1 MSFSLDLKKELI
13 TRSDT
18 AVHCKMAELAGII
31 SINARFIDIESEGN
45 VGEAVSIRADSQEL
59 ADKISRLLYNV
70 LDRQFTFESVY
81 VEQKHGFRIIISDK
95 EVEELLKSRIK
106 LMRNDCYA
114 EPGPMVIQQTCCKKA
129 FLRGAFLAGGSI
141 SSPEKAYQIE
151 IACTTEGNAD
161 RILSILKALHLE
173 ARSIQRKNR
182 YIVYIK
188 DGDTISDFL
197 GVTGGMN
204 SMMEFENIRILKDI
218 RNSINREVNCDTANI
233 NKVVNA
239 AAKQIDDI
247 NLIIEKRGLDSLPEQ
262 LRAVAELRL
271 LHPHLSLTEL
281 GEKLD
286 KPLGKSGVNHRLA
299 RINEIAEKI
308 RRND

>member
-1 MSFSLDLKKELI
+1 
-13 TRSDT
+13 
-18 AVHCKMAELAGII
+18 
-31 SINARFIDIESEGN
+31 
-45 VGEAVSIRADSQEL
+45 
-59 ADKISRLLYNV
+59 
-70 LDRQFTFESVY
+70 
-81 VEQKHGFRIIISDK
+81 
-95 EVEELLKSRIK
+95 
-106 LMRNDCYA
+106 MRNDCYA

-286 KPLGKSGVNHRLA
+286 RPLGKSGVNHRLA

>member
-286 KPLGKSGVNHRLA
+286 RPLGKSGVNHRLA

>member
-31 SINARFIDIESEGN
+31 SINARFIDVESEEN

-286 KPLGKSGVNHRLA
+286 RPLGKSGVNHRLA
-299 RINEIAEKI
+299 RINEIAEKT

>member
-31 SINARFIDIESEGN
+31 SINARFIDVESEEN

-286 KPLGKSGVNHRLA
+286 RPLGKSGVNHRLA

>member
-1 MSFSLDLKKELI
+1 MSFSLNLKKELI

-18 AVHCKMAELAGII
+18 AIHCKMAELAGII
-31 SINARFIDIESEGN
+31 SINARFIDIESEGTAQ
-45 VGEAVSIRADSQEL
+45 EAISIRADSQEF

-70 LDRQFTFESVY
+70 LDRQFTFESIY
-81 VEQKHGFRIIISDK
+81 VEQKRGYRIIISDK
-95 EVEELLKSRIK
+95 EVEELLKSRVK
-106 LMRNDCYA
+106 LFKNDCYA
-114 EPGPMVIQQTCCKKA
+114 EPGQTIIQHTCCKKA

-151 IACTTEGNAD
+151 IACTTEGNAEK
-161 RILSILKALHLE
+161 ILSILKSLHLE

>member
-1 MSFSLDLKKELI
+1 MSFSLDLKRELI
-13 TRSDT
+13 TRTDT
-18 AVHCKMAELAGII
+18 AIHCKMAELGGII
-31 SINARFIDIESEGN
+31 SINARFIKREDTDPEDEII
-45 VGEAVSIRADSQEL
+45 SIRADSDEL
-59 ADKISRLLYNV
+59 AGKISRLLYNV
-70 LDRQFTFESVY
+70 FEKQFAFDSIY
-81 VEQKHGFRIIISDK
+81 VEQKKGYRIIISDP
-95 EVEELLKSRIK
+95 EVLELLKSRIK
-106 LMRNDCYA
+106 LMKNDCYA
-114 EPGPMVIQQTCCKKA
+114 EPGLTITQHTCCKKA
-129 FLRGAFLAGGSI
+129 FLRGAFLAGGSV
-141 SSPEKAYQIE
+141 SSPEKAYQME
-151 IACTTEGNAD
+151 IACTTENNAE
-161 RILSILKALHLE
+161 RLLSILKALHLD
-173 ARSIQRKNR
+173 ARSIKRKNR

-262 LRAVAELRL
+262 LREVARLRL
-271 LHPHLSLTEL
+271 MHPHLSLTEL

-308 RRND
+308 RSND

>member
-31 SINARFIDIESEGN
+31 SINARFIDIESDKN

-114 EPGPMVIQQTCCKKA
+114 EPGPTIIQQTCCKKA

-286 KPLGKSGVNHRLA
+286 RPLGKSGVNHRLA